1 MPPSPPRK
9 TWSLIARMRLGLA
22 LLFLPVLLLGT
33 VYYLHMERTLHR
45 EQENN
50 LIARN
55 NQFFHTLL
63 EPYLKNLERQFTLI
77 YQQVNYQD
85 FSGQAIRNGEHYLQQ
100 WQAYHKVMDLDY
112 VYVGTEQRQML
123 IHPSWQADEHFD
135 PRNRPWYLLAADN
148 PGQQVWTEPYYEY
161 TQGTLGI
168 SLARVIED
176 PAGKRVGVLSM
187 DTQLAPL
194 SSWLNHAHQHKE
206 HDEHGEQGYQLLL
219 THEGIQLAHPDPKQ
233 LFKPLPHPEW
243 LSRMPDE
250 QGFFLDNKSGSMV
263 AYHRIPQQRW
273 ILLSVTPTASLH
285 QVVDS
290 VTLNV
295 LGMIALASILYL
307 LLALRWSRY
316 FTRMLNEISTLIRA
330 SIKGDSHTPD
340 SRMSELSSIYAEME
354 VASKEVADVRLQA
367 HQDKLTG
374 LYNRRFFDECLQKQL
389 NSGAPFGV
397 VMFDLDDFKRVKDT
411 HGHQAGDVVLKRVS
425 KLGMSLFHEWGWF
438 CRYGGEELALIFRLE
453 MPIHEIA
460 SLLETFR
467 LAVEKLE
474 WREPGLT
481 VTISGGAAFSHSGL
495 SAQELVALADS
506 GVYQAKR
513 EGKNR
518 ICFPQ
523 RNVSDQMDEEPHPHV
538 VQSKEHA
545 DKEEG

>member
-1 MPPSPPRK
+1 
-9 TWSLIARMRLGLA
+9 MRLGLV
-22 LLFLPVLLLGT
+22 LLFIPGLLLGS
-33 VYYLHMERTLHR
+33 VYYLHMERTLRH
-45 EQENN
+45 EQQQN

-55 NQFFHTLL
+55 TQFFHTLL
-63 EPYLKNLERQFTLI
+63 EPYLENLERQFTLI

-85 FSGQAIRNGEHYLQQ
+85 FNGPTIRNGEYYLQA
-100 WQAYHKVMDLDY
+100 WRAYHKVMSLDY

-123 IHPSWQADEHFD
+123 IHPPWQADEQFD

-148 PGQQVWTEPYYEY
+148 PGRQVWTEPYYEY

-168 SLARVIED
+168 SLARAIED
-176 PAGKRVGVLSM
+176 PAGKRVGVLAI

-194 SSWLNHAHQHKE
+194 SSWLNHAQHLNE
-206 HDEHGEQGYQLLL
+206 HDEQSYQLLL
-219 THEGIQLAHPDPKQ
+219 THDGIQLAHPDPEQ
-233 LFKPLPHPEW
+233 IFKPLPHPEW
-243 LSRMPDE
+243 LSRMQDE

-263 AYHRIPQQRW
+263 AYHRVPQQHW
-273 ILLSVTPTASLH
+273 ILLSVTPTSHLN
-285 QVVDS
+285 QVIDRVS
-290 VTLNV
+290 LNV
-295 LGMIALASILYL
+295 LAMIALASILYL

-316 FTRMLNEISTLIRA
+316 FTRMLQEISHLIRA
-330 SIKGDSHTPD
+330 SIKGDHHAPE
-340 SRMSELSSIYAEME
+340 RQMSELSTIYAEMQA
-354 VASKEVADVRLQA
+354 ASKEVADVRQQA
-367 HQDKLTG
+367 NQDKLTG
-374 LYNRRFFDECLQKQL
+374 LYNRRFFDECLQQQL

-397 VMFDLDDFKRVKDT
+397 AMFDLDNFKQVNDR
-411 HGHQAGDVVLKRVS
+411 HGHQTGDVVLKRVG
-425 KLGMSLFHEWGWF
+425 KLGMKLFHQWGWF
-438 CRYGGEELALIFRLE
+438 CRYGGEELVLIFRLE
-453 MPIHEIA
+453 MPMHEMA
-460 SLLETFR
+460 SLLDTFR

-523 RNVSDQMDEEPHPHV
+523 RNVSDQMDEEPHHHV
-538 VQSKEHA
+538 VQAKEHA

>member
-9 TWSLIARMRLGLA
+9 TWSLTTRMRLGLVF
-22 LLFLPVLLLGT
+22 LFIPVLLLGT

-100 WQAYHKVMDLDY
+100 WQAYRKVMDLDY

-123 IHPSWQADEHFD
+123 IHPAWQADAAFD
-135 PRNRPWYLLAADN
+135 PRTRPWYRLAAEH
-148 PGQQVWTEPYYEY
+148 PGKMVWVEPYYDY
-161 TQGTLGI
+161 TLGTLTMA
-168 SLARVIED
+168 LARVIED

-194 SSWLNHAHQHKE
+194 SSWLNHAHQL
-206 HDEHGEQGYQLLL
+206 DEHGEQGYQLLL

-316 FTRMLNEISTLIRA
+316 FTRMLKEISSLIRA
-330 SIKGDSHTPD
+330 SIKGDHHDPEHQ
-340 SRMSELSSIYAEME
+340 MSELSTIYAEME
-354 VASKEVADVRLQA
+354 AAGKLVADVRQQA
-367 HQDKLTG
+367 HQDQLTG
-374 LYNRRFFDECLQKQL
+374 LYNRRFFDECLQQQL
-389 NSGAPFGV
+389 VSGAPFGV
-397 VMFDLDDFKRVKDT
+397 VMFDLDDFKRVNDT
-411 HGHQAGDVVLKRVS
+411 YGHQAGDVVLKRVS
-425 KLGMSLFHEWGWF
+425 KLGMQLFDQWGWF
-438 CRYGGEELALIFRLE
+438 CRYGGEELVLIFRLDTQ
-453 MPIHEIA
+453 MSEIVV
-460 SLLETFR
+460 LLEAFR
-467 LAVEKLE
+467 NAVEKLE
-474 WREPGLT
+474 WREQGLT
-481 VTISGGAAFSHSGL
+481 VTISGGAAISHSGL
-495 SAQELVALADS
+495 SAKELVELADK

-518 ICFPQ
+518 ICFTQ
-523 RNVSDQMDEEPHPHV
+523 RSVSDQMDEEPHPHLD
-538 VQSKEHA
+538 KTRRHA
-545 DKEEG
+545 H

>member
-9 TWSLIARMRLGLA
+9 TWSLTTRMRLGLVF
-22 LLFLPVLLLGT
+22 LFIPVLLLGT
-33 VYYLHMERTLHR
+33 VYYLHMERTLQR

-85 FSGQAIRNGEHYLQQ
+85 FSGKEISNGEHYLQQ

-112 VYVGTEQRQML
+112 LYVGTEQRKML
-123 IHPSWQADEHFD
+123 IHPPWQADESFD
-135 PRNRPWYLLAADN
+135 PRTRPWYQLAAKH
-148 PGQQVWTEPYYEY
+148 PGQVVWTDPYYDY
-161 TQGTLGI
+161 TLGTLTMA
-168 SLARVIED
+168 LARVIED

-187 DTQLAPL
+187 DTQLTPL
-194 SSWLNHAHQHKE
+194 SSWLNHAHQL
-206 HDEHGEQGYQLLL
+206 DEHGEHGYQLLI
-219 THEGIQLAHPDPKQ
+219 THDGIQLAHPDPKQ

-243 LSRMPDE
+243 LDKMKDE
-250 QGFFLDNKSGSMV
+250 QGFFLDPHSGSMV

-273 ILLSVTPTASLH
+273 ILLSLTPTASLN

-340 SRMSELSSIYAEME
+340 SRMSELSTIYAEMQA
-354 VASKEVADVRLQA
+354 ASRIVADVRQQA
-367 HQDKLTG
+367 NQDKLTG
-374 LYNRRFFDECLQKQL
+374 LYNRRFFDECLQNQV
-389 NSGAPFGV
+389 NSGTPFGV
-397 VMFDLDDFKRVKDT
+397 VMFDLDDFKRVNDT

-425 KLGMSLFHEWGWF
+425 KLGMQLFDQWGWF
-438 CRYGGEELALIFRLE
+438 CRYGGEELVLIFRLDTQ
-453 MPIHEIA
+453 MSEIVA
-460 SLLETFR
+460 LLEAFR
-467 LAVEKLE
+467 NAVEKLE
-474 WREPGLT
+474 WREQGLT

-495 SAQELVALADS
+495 SAKELVALADS

-518 ICFPQ
+518 ICFTQ
-523 RNVSDQMDEEPHPHV
+523 RSVSDQMDEEPHPHV
-538 VQSKEHA
+538 GQSKEHA
-545 DKEEG
+545 DREEG